1 MNILPLGAKDKCAE
15 PGDEL
20 PETQVPHHHFLAKEQ
35 EWAAESDGSLRV
47 NDPVRLEC
55 SGYKE
60 ITAGTYVR
68 TSRPR
73 PQAIGPGAGQRS
85 TFASVPGH
93 ALGPLFSLP
102 LTPCEFTLRRH
113 PQERFARRDVLASQT
128 PTENRSSAPPPRASQ
143 PSRVSFGKRVRLR
156 RLALRDE
163 RVCRFCSLVA

>member
-20 PETQVPHHHFLAKEQ
+20 PETQVPHHNFLAKEQ

-73 PQAIGPGAGQRS
+73 PQAIGRERGSAPHLL
-85 TFASVPGH
+85 ASRP

-113 PQERFARRDVLASQT
+113 PRRGLRGAMSWRAKLPPRIVPPPRLPALASQV
-128 PTENRSSAPPPRASQ
+128 ASR
-143 PSRVSFGKRVRLR
+143 PGN
-156 RLALRDE
+156 E
-163 RVCRFCSLVA
+163 